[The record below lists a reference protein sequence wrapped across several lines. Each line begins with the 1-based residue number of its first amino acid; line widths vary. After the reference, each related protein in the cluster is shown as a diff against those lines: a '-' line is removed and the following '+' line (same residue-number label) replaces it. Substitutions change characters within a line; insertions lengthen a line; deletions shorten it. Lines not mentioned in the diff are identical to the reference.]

1 MRFSH
6 LLRLTGAL
14 LAVLVPMQ
22 SIHAEDSP
30 VKSPSPYELTVQA
43 RQKFWKSIG
52 SLDPHLMASMSSPRP
67 AGGPAW
73 PTTRQAYL
81 IIRRDASILLA
92 TDGMSDPFEDPE
104 KKGNGFEMELFLET
118 NDVKLA
124 DHPTD
129 EDYAKVRDSWAFELL
144 METGKL
150 VGDSGG
156 LVPML
161 DKFGVISTEF
171 PGVSQSHAIKDQV
184 PARFVTE
191 DGSIGILIGQPAP
204 DFDTVIPGT
213 PFSKVKAVPIVL
225 LTADELTFIRKG
237 GETARKE
244 VAAKLAALTSGFR
257 SDLNRPSVVGNP

>member
-1 MRFSH
+1 MVSSPFSR
-6 LLRLTGAL
+6 LLPALIAL
-14 LAVLVPMQ
+14 LIPLHGVR
-22 SIHAEDSP
+22 AEDTPAASP
-30 VKSPSPYELTVQA
+30 FKLTVQA
-43 RQKFWKSIG
+43 RDKFWKAIG
-52 SLDPHLMASMSSPRP
+52 SLDPYVMANIISPQLT
-67 AGGPAW
+67 GGPGW

-81 IIRRDASILLA
+81 IIRREASVILA
-92 TDGMSDPFEDPE
+92 TDGMSDPFEDTE

-118 NDVKLA
+118 NDIKLA

-144 METGKL
+144 SETGKL
-150 VGDSGG
+150 VAGNGG

-204 DFDTVIPGT
+204 DFDAVIPDT
-213 PFSKVKAVPIVL
+213 PLSKVRAVPIVL
-225 LTADELTFIRKG
+225 LTAEELNFIRNG
-237 GETARKE
+237 GEAARKE
-244 VAAKLAALTSGFR
+244 VAAKLSALPSGFR
-257 SDLNRPSVVGNP
+257 SDLNRPSVIGTP